1 MSTSPIERPGRADA
15 GTTPPSR
22 PAGARPEVSRRA
34 FVGGAAAVAAGL
46 ALTGVSAPPSAAVP
60 RRAPNGFGSVSGVPG
75 LPAGFR
81 RTFTSRLVQAGG
93 IRQHAVVG
101 GDGPPLLLI
110 HGWPQ
115 NWYAWRMIM
124 PALARHHTVVAVDQR
139 GIGLTDKP
147 RDGYDTATLAGDLAA
162 LMSTLGHERFAVVG
176 HDTGMPIGYA
186 LAADHPHRVDRLA
199 VAEAVIPG
207 VTPSPPLL
215 GPAQANNMFW
225 HFPFNRL
232 DDVNE
237 LLVAGREDVY
247 FGWQLD
253 TEAARKLPPYAI
265 RYYVESLTSHRHALS
280 GSFGW
285 YRDLDTT
292 FAQNAD
298 RAERRLTVPVLAIG
312 GAQSVGEGVATTMR
326 LAADD
331 VQSLVIPGSGHWVA
345 EEAPQELLAAL
356 TDFLAPY
363 RSTAAAKNRR

>member
-1 MSTSPIERPGRADA
+1 MP
-15 GTTPPSR
+15 
-22 PAGARPEVSRRA
+22 
-34 FVGGAAAVAAGL
+34 AAA
-46 ALTGVSAPPSAAVP
+46 TP
-60 RRAPNGFGSVSGVPG
+60 RQTPRDFGSVSGVPW

-81 RTFTSRLVQAGG
+81 QTFASRLIHAGG
-93 IRQHAVVG
+93 IRQHAVIG

-124 PALARHHTVVAVDQR
+124 PVLARNYTVIAVDQR

-147 RDGYDTATLAGDLAA
+147 RDGYDTATLANDLAA
-162 LMSTLGHERFAVVG
+162 LMDTLGHERFAVVG

-186 LAADHPHRVDRLA
+186 LAADHRHRVDRLA
-199 VAEAVIPG
+199 VAEAIIPG
-207 VTPSPPLL
+207 VTASPPLL
-215 GPAQANNMFW
+215 GPAAANNMLW

-237 LLVAGREDVY
+237 LLVEGREDVY

-253 TEAARKLPPYAI
+253 TKAARKLPAYAVQ
-265 RYYVESLTSHRHALS
+265 YYVESLTSHRHALG

-292 FAQNAD
+292 FVQNA
-298 RAERRLTVPVLAIG
+298 ERVKRHLTIPVLAIG
-312 GAQSVGEGVATTMR
+312 GAESVGQGVTTTMK

-345 EEAPQELLAAL
+345 EEAPQDLLAAL
-356 TDFLAPY
+356 IPFLAPY
-363 RSTAAAKNRR
+363 RATTSSRTRR

>member
-1 MSTSPIERPGRADA
+1 MNPSPFESHNQAEPGA
-15 GTTPPSR
+15 TPPSHEGQPSPR
-22 PAGARPEVSRRA
+22 ISRRA
-34 FVGGAAAVAAGL
+34 FVGGAAAVTAGA
-46 ALTGVSAPPSAAVP
+46 ALTGVAALPAAATP
-60 RRAPNGFGSVSGVPG
+60 RQTPKLFGSVSAVPW

-81 RTFTSRLVQAGG
+81 QTFTSQLIHAGG
-93 IRQHAVVG
+93 IRQHAVIG

-124 PALARHHTVVAVDQR
+124 PVLARQYTVIAVDQR

-162 LMSTLGHERFAVVG
+162 LMDALGHERFAVVG
-176 HDTGMPIGYA
+176 HDTGMPIAYA
-186 LAADHPHRVDRLA
+186 LAADHRDRVDRLA

-207 VTPSPPLL
+207 VTASPPLL
-215 GPAQANNMFW
+215 GPAQANNMLW

-232 DDVNE
+232 NDVNE
-237 LLVAGREDVY
+237 RLVAGREDIY

-253 TEAARKLPPYAI
+253 MKAARKLPAYAI

-292 FAQNAD
+292 FTQNAD
-298 RAERRLTVPVLAIG
+298 RVKRHLTIPVLAIG
-312 GAQSVGEGVATTMR
+312 GAESVGEGVANTMK

-331 VQSLVIPGSGHWVA
+331 VQPLVIPGSGHWVA
-345 EEAPQELLAAL
+345 EEAPQDLLAAL
-356 TDFLAPY
+356 IPFLAPY
-363 RSTAAAKNRR
+363 RATTSSRTRR

>member
-1 MSTSPIERPGRADA
+1 MSPSPTEPPGQN
-15 GTTPPSR
+15 GPVTPSSHSDQPPR
-22 PAGARPEVSRRA
+22 RVSRRA
-34 FVGGAAAVAAGL
+34 FVGGAAAVSAGL
-46 ALTGVSAPPSAAVP
+46 ALTGVSAPPATAATRQTP
-60 RRAPNGFGSVSGVPG
+60 RGFGSVSGVPG
-75 LPAGFR
+75 LPDGFR
-81 RTFTSRLVQAGG
+81 RTFTSRLIQAGG

-115 NWYAWRMIM
+115 NWYAWRMVM
-124 PALARHHTVVAVDQR
+124 PALARNHTVVAVDQR

-147 RDGYDTATLAGDLAA
+147 RDGYDTATLANDLAA
-162 LMSTLGHERFAVVG
+162 LMDTLGHERFAVVG

-215 GPAQANNMFW
+215 GPAKANNMLW

-247 FGWQLD
+247 FGW
-253 TEAARKLPPYAI
+253 
-265 RYYVESLTSHRHALS
+265 
-280 GSFGW
+280 

-292 FAQNAD
+292 FTQNAD
-298 RAERRLTVPVLAIG
+298 RAKRRLTIPVLAVG
-312 GAQSVGEGVATTMR
+312 GARSVGEGVATTMR
-326 LAADD
+326 LAAGD
-331 VQSLVIPGSGHWVA
+331 VRSLVVPGSGHWVA

-356 TDFLAPY
+356 TTFLAPY
-363 RSTAAAKNRR
+363 RANATTRNHR

>member
-1 MSTSPIERPGRADA
+1 MNPSPIEPPGQVGPGMPSSHPDQ
-15 GTTPPSR
+15 PPR
-22 PAGARPEVSRRA
+22 QVSRRA
-34 FVGGAAAVAAGL
+34 FVGGAAAVTAGL
-46 ALTGVSAPPSAAVP
+46 ALTGVSALPATAAP
-60 RRAPNGFGSVSGVPG
+60 RQNPKGFGSVSGVPG
-75 LPAGFR
+75 LPEGFL
-81 RTFTSRLVQAGG
+81 RTFTSRIIQAGG

-115 NWYAWRMIM
+115 NWYAWRMVM
-124 PALARHHTVVAVDQR
+124 PVLARNFTVIAVDQR

-147 RDGYDTATLAGDLAA
+147 RDGYDTATLANDLAA
-162 LMSTLGHERFAVVG
+162 LMDTLGHERFAVVG

-199 VAEAVIPG
+199 VAEAIIPG

-215 GPAQANNMFW
+215 GPAQANNMLW

-253 TEAARKLPPYAI
+253 TKAARKLPDYAV
-265 RYYVESLTSHRHALS
+265 RYYIESLTSHRHALG

-298 RAERRLTVPVLAIG
+298 RVKRRLTIPVLAIG
-312 GAQSVGEGVATTMR
+312 GAQSVGEGVTTTMK

-331 VQSLVIPGSGHWVA
+331 VQPLVIPGSGHWVA

-356 TDFLAPY
+356 TAFLAPY
-363 RSTAAAKNRR
+363 RATAAARNRG